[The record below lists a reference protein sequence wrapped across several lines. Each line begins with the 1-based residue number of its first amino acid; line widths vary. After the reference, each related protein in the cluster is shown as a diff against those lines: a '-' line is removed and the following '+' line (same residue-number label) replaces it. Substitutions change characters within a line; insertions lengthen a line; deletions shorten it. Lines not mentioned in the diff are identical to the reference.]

1 MYKRV
6 CAALD
11 QIPDA
16 LAKTGFILEH
26 LVAEEFKK
34 AGWSTI
40 GGRYYAD
47 DVDGRARELDLVA
60 YRSHKSGELEVVT
73 AVLVSCKKD
82 EETTWTFLTKEK
94 PRHDPNFDWD
104 PVHFWTD
111 SQPLQAYLASES
123 WKGTY
128 IEALGKLYDDSF
140 RASKDIFAFQQVA
153 SLKVAPKNDKAIFN
167 SIVSLMKALDH
178 EIEAVPARA
187 KGKNRLY
194 IFSLLSVVDAPMVDV
209 SYAGE
214 MPIATEVDKL
224 THLARYMVRK
234 RDLSALVHFV
244 RCDRLPQ
251 FVDALSKFAKAN
263 KKHLESLICASYE
276 AIKSSAKVRNYFAD
290 KLKHRLSWRID
301 SAFRKAGHSLTVDE
315 IELGFD
321 RRGLIILIDI
331 LGDDDL
337 AFLNTNTSLRAETA
351 KLLKE
356 IARYEGDFV
365 FEANIPF

>member
-1 MYKRV
+1 MSDRI

-26 LVAEEFKK
+26 RVAQEFRK

-60 YRSHKSGELEVVT
+60 YRTGKSKELEVVT

-82 EETTWTFLTKEK
+82 DETTWTFLTKEK

-104 PVHFWTD
+104 PVHYWTD
-111 SQPLQAYLASES
+111 VQPLQTYLASDS
-123 WKGTY
+123 WKAKY
-128 IEALGKLYDDSF
+128 FKAIGKLYDDF
-140 RASKDIFAFQQVA
+140 KATKDIFAFQQVA
-153 SLKVAPKNDKAIFN
+153 SHKVTPRNDKAIFD

-178 EIEAVPARA
+178 EVEAVPARA
-187 KGKNRLY
+187 KGKKRLY

-209 SYAGE
+209 SYAGKK
-214 MPIATEVDKL
+214 PVASEVDQL

-234 RDLSALVHFV
+234 TDLSALVHFV
-244 RCDRLPQ
+244 RSDKLSD
-251 FVDALSKFAKAN
+251 FVGLLSQLSDLNAKHMTTLVKQAHDAIQWNARIQS
-263 KKHLESLICASYE
+263 
-276 AIKSSAKVRNYFAD
+276 YFAG
-290 KLKHRLSWRID
+290 RLRARIIWMIGRV
-301 SAFRKAGHSLTVDE
+301 FRNSGRPQPNVE
-315 IELGFD
+315 EVQLGFD
-321 RRGLIILIDI
+321 SGHLKILVDVYEDKEI
-331 LGDDDL
+331 
-337 AFLNTNTSLRAETA
+337 AVLNADRSLKRDTA

-356 IARYEGDFV
+356 VARFEGAFTFESDF
-365 FEANIPF
+365 PF